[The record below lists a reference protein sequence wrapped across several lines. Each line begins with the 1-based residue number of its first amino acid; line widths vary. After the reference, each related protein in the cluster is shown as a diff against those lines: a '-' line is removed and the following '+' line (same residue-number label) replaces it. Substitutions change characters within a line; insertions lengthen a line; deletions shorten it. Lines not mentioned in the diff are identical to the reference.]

1 MHVHTV
7 HTREGRAGHR
17 LAVAAVPVPR
27 VRRRAAGTA
36 TGSSTEETA
45 TVVVG
50 RRSAA
55 SCARGGDVGDN
66 PEFSDGP
73 VPSGRRV
80 IIRPVCVPL
89 GIEVFI
95 FFTAATG
102 RPGRSQ
108 GARVSR
114 TREAVNFYGP
124 AHETEPTANVS

>member
-1 MHVHTV
+1 MHVHTE

-27 VRRRAAGTA
+27 VRRRAAGAA
-36 TGSSTEETA
+36 TGSSTEA

-55 SCARGGDVGDN
+55 SCARGDDVVVGN
-66 PEFSDGP
+66 PEFSVGP

-80 IIRPVCVPL
+80 IIRPVCAPL

-95 FFTAATG
+95 FFTAAPL
-102 RPGRSQ
+102 RPGRSK
-108 GARVSR
+108 AR
-114 TREAVNFYGP
+114 A
-124 AHETEPTANVS
+124 